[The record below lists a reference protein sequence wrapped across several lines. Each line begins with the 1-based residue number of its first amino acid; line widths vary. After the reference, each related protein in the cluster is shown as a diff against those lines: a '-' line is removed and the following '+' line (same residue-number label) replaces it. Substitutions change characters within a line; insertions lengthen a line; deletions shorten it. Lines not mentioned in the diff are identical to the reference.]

1 MVDKGEDCTLGARNE
16 ERIMNIEKVLE
27 RVVNR
32 LPLWATGGF
41 TAAGLVIGILA
52 TCIIHLTM

>member
-1 MVDKGEDCTLGARNE
+1 MNGDGEHCPLGVKNE
-16 ERIMNIEKVLE
+16 TRIVNIEKVLE

-41 TAAGLVIGILA
+41 TAAGLVLGALI
-52 TCIIHLTM
+52 TCIVHLI